1 MLSMTILTMAILS
14 LVAVPS
20 MTICCSALSTNGA
33 GCRQLCFSRLAL
45 TLDLEPSPN
54 PAQVL
59 YYSKMVYGLLSF
71 PFLLFVTPMV
81 ALTLAL
87 TLTLFRTLA
96 PAPAQTPR

>member
-1 MLSMTILTMAILS
+1 MLSMAILTMAILS

-20 MTICCSALSTNGA
+20 MTICCSALSTRGTC
-33 GCRQLCFSRLAL
+33 CRQLCFSRLAL
-45 TLDLEPSPN
+45 TLDLEPRPH

-81 ALTLAL
+81 ALTIGVK
-87 TLTLFRTLA
+87 FC
-96 PAPAQTPR
+96 

>member
-1 MLSMTILTMAILS
+1 MWLYLHYGHLLLCYQHSEM
-14 LVAVPS
+14 
-20 MTICCSALSTNGA
+20 CC
-33 GCRQLCFSRLAL
+33 RRLCFSRLAL
-45 TLDLEPSPN
+45 ALDLEPSPH